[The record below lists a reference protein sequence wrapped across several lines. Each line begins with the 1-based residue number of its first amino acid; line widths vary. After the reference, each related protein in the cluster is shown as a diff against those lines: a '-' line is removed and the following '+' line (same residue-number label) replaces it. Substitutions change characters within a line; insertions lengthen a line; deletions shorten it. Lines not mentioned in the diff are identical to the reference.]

1 MAEEEEGGEGD
12 IWRMR
17 CYWERGRM
25 KDKEKEV
32 EEKLKDGC
40 EEEAEGERN
49 KEVWVETCVFC
60 KDRSLI

>member
-32 EEKLKDGC
+32 EEKLKGGC
-40 EEEAEGERN
+40 EAEGERN
-49 KEVWVETCVFC
+49 KEVWVESCVFC
-60 KDRSLI
+60 